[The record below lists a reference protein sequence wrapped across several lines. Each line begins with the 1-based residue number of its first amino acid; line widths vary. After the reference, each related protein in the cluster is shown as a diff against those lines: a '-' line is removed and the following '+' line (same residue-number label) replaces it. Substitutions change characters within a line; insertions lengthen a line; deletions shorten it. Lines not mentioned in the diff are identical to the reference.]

1 MEAVLSY
8 MMLLGL
14 LLPQLDIVKI
24 AVVDLVLLLIVKK
37 SCKLLTIAKCI
48 EEIV

>member
-1 MEAVLSY
+1 MEAVLKK

-24 AVVDLVLLLIVKK
+24 AVVDLVLLLMMQKN
-37 SCKLLTIAKCI
+37 L
-48 EEIV
+48 